1 MPSSPGSSSP
11 DDVRTHRSF
20 SPNRRPLLISA
31 LLVALTSVPT
41 MIVVAA
47 GSATLDSTS
56 RSRIPVI
63 AEPRPGPVVVDS
75 SPRTGLHPS
84 GVPDR
89 NSLAAVPAAPQPPG
103 RPRTSARVS
112 GGSGGG
118 LSVGTGT
125 RPPKQATVEG
135 LPPPATPPPAVS
147 PGGSSG
153 GPSGGSAGGRPPAS
167 GVPIQDRAWPG
178 WDNGLK
184 GKQESTRGTRRA
196 SLWRTNPSGSI
207 DRAETAGPGCRP

>member
-1 MPSSPGSSSP
+1 M
-11 DDVRTHRSF
+11 
-20 SPNRRPLLISA
+20 LISA

-41 MIVVAA
+41 MIVVVA
-47 GSATLDSTS
+47 GSATLDSRSSS
-56 RSRIPVI
+56 RTPVI

-89 NSLAAVPAAPQPPG
+89 SSLAAVPTAPQPPG
-103 RPRTSARVS
+103 RPRTSARAS

-125 RPPKQATVEG
+125 RPPKQTPVEG
-135 LPPPATPPPAVS
+135 LPPSVPPPPTVV
-147 PGGSSG
+147 PGDSSG
-153 GPSGGSAGGRPPAS
+153 GSSGGSAGGRPPTS

-178 WDNGLK
+178 WDSGLK
-184 GKQESTRGTRRA
+184 GKRESTRGTRRV
-196 SLWRTNPSGSI
+196 SLWWPSRSGSI
-207 DRAETAGPGCRP
+207 DQPDPC